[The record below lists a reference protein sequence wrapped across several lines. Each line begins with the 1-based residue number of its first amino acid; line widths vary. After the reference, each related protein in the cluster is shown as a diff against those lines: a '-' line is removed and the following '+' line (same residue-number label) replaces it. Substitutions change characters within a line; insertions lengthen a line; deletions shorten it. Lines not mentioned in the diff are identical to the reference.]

1 MDTNKKLNV
10 MFASS
15 EMTPFAKTGGLADV
29 VSSLPKALSNLGN
42 VDARMVIP
50 KYGFIYDSAYDLKEL
65 PDTLKFSIGGFP
77 YEVRV
82 KYLDIDGC
90 IAYFLEHVGILTRN
104 DIYGY
109 DDDGYRFGFFARAVI
124 ELTKFLD
131 FKPDIFHCHDWH
143 AGMIPVYIKT
153 IYQDDPFFD
162 DTATI
167 FTIHNLAYQGRFS
180 KELLPYLDI
189 SWEEFKLEKMEFWDG
204 LNFIKAGI
212 MYSDVVNTV
221 SRQYSHEI
229 QTPEFGE
236 ALDLPLR
243 SRSNDLYGIVNG
255 IDYDIWNPT
264 TDDKIP
270 AKYDLSSMDGK
281 VKDKI
286 ALQKELGLPQN
297 AQIPLIGFVS
307 RLTYQKAPDLIADA
321 AHEIISMGAQFAL
334 LGTGEKHYGTL
345 LKKIAKDFPKNISAN
360 IMYDDSLARRIYAGS
375 DMFMMPSRFEPCG
388 LSQLISMRY
397 GTIPVARR
405 TGGLVDTVHEYDPT
419 TGKGTG
425 FLFDD
430 ISSDALI
437 WATGRAID
445 VYRNDKNVWN
455 KMVFNAM
462 ESDFSWGNSAR
473 EYIDLYRKAI
483 EKHNG

>member
-1 MDTNKKLNV
+1 M
-10 MFASS
+10 
-15 EMTPFAKTGGLADV
+15 
-29 VSSLPKALSNLGN
+29 
-42 VDARMVIP
+42 
-50 KYGFIYDSAYDLKEL
+50 
-65 PDTLKFSIGGFP
+65 
-77 YEVRV
+77 
-82 KYLDIDGC
+82 
-90 IAYFLEHVGILTRN
+90 
-104 DIYGY
+104 
-109 DDDGYRFGFFARAVI
+109 
-124 ELTKFLD
+124 TKFLD
-131 FKPDIFHCHDWH
+131 FKPDVFHCHDWH
-143 AGMIPVYIKT
+143 AGLIPVYMKT
-153 IYQDDPFFD
+153 IYQDDPFFR

-167 FTIHNLAYQGRFS
+167 FTIHNLAYQGRFP

-204 LNFIKAGI
+204 LNFIKAGV

-221 SRQYSHEI
+221 SRQYAHEI

-281 VKDKI
+281 VKDKL

-307 RLTYQKAPDLIADA
+307 RLTYQKAPDLIAEA

-334 LGTGEKHYGTL
+334 LGTGEEHYKHLFRKLAEDYPDNVGTETT
-345 LKKIAKDFPKNISAN
+345 F
-360 IMYDDSLARRIYAGS
+360 DDPLARLIYAGS
-375 DMFMMPSRFEPCG
+375 DMFLMPSRFEPCG